1 MSIVDKA
8 QDKVEEAL
16 NAEGRSTR
24 HVMMGLLLCAGAI
37 GATAV
42 LAAIEPQPVAPGGPR
57 QPRNSIGRA
66 IWPAL
71 FSVSTIGAMRVW
83 NAPESAARTKALTLW
98 GGLQG
103 LNALWMLLRP
113 KDKVTQVLATVSTV
127 ALTTIYARA
136 ASDVDPKAA
145 DMVAPAGWA
154 GMAGLFAKR
163 PAPVPATV
171 H

>member
-1 MSIVDKA
+1 MELAERA
-8 QDKVEEAL
+8 QDKIQEAI
-16 NAEGRSTR
+16 NAEGRSGR
-24 HVMMGLLLCAGAI
+24 HVALGLLLCAGAV
-37 GATAV
+37 GLTAV
-42 LAAIEPQPVAPGGPR
+42 IAAVKPQPVAPGAPR
-57 QPRNSIGRA
+57 QPRASLGRA

-71 FSVSTIGAMRVW
+71 FSVTTIAALRVW
-83 NAPESAARTKALTLW
+83 NAPSSPARTRALSLW

-113 KDKVTQVLATVSTV
+113 KDRLTQVVATISTV

-136 ASDVDPKAA
+136 ASDVDAKAA

-154 GMAGLFAKR
+154 GLAGLFAKK
-163 PAPVPATV
+163 PAPAVTL

>member
-1 MSIVDKA
+1 MSIADKA

-16 NAEGRSTR
+16 NAEGRSAQ
-24 HVMMGLLLCAGAI
+24 HVALGLLLCAGAI
-37 GATAV
+37 GATTV
-42 LAAIEPQPVAPGGPR
+42 IAAIKPQPVAPGAPR
-57 QPRNSIGRA
+57 QPKASAGRA

-71 FSVSTIGAMRVW
+71 FSVTTIAAMRVW
-83 NAPESAARTKALTLW
+83 NAPASPARTKALTLW

-103 LNALWMLLRP
+103 LNAVWMLLRP
-113 KDKVTQVLATVSTV
+113 KDKATQVLATVSTV
-127 ALTTIYARA
+127 AHTTLYARA
-136 ASDVDPKAA
+136 ASDVDLKAA

-163 PAPVPATV
+163 PAPAPMTV